1 MWFYTFPLSLQQFVF
16 DTRLLCGSASRGI
29 QNTLWKSFRKLHTLS
44 KMAALLHTYL
54 RRINGDRWLEMCVQ

>member
-1 MWFYTFPLSLQQFVF
+1 MAQQVEAFKIPS
-16 DTRLLCGSASRGI
+16 GKG
-29 QNTLWKSFRKLHTLS
+29 FRKLHTLS